1 MRTSSLLAKRLLKP
15 RALIANPN
23 DPAALDGLVR
33 AAASLNKIYTAQ
45 TFLQTLA
52 AAPENRAAQLALSR
66 VLASQGNIEGAIRI
80 PFEQLKTTPADV
92 PALEQ
97 LASVLSDIGDAG
109 RLEPVVQ
116 RLVKE
121 APRNPWAH
129 YYAGSLFFLQNRF
142 DLALRAV
149 RVAVSL
155 DPANAKAQNLLGAC
169 LASLGQNDAA
179 RSAFESSIKAD
190 PREPGTYANLATLEL
205 QTANRDRA
213 LKYFAE
219 ALTIDPNNQAARDGI
234 ATIRGQ

>member
-1 MRTSSLLAKRLLKP
+1 MPGGSNRSFSAWSRKRHG
-15 RALIANPN
+15 I
-23 DPAALDGLVR
+23 
-33 AAASLNKIYTAQ
+33 
-45 TFLQTLA
+45 
-52 AAPENRAAQLALSR
+52 
-66 VLASQGNIEGAIRI
+66 
-80 PFEQLKTTPADV
+80 
-92 PALEQ
+92 
-97 LASVLSDIGDAG
+97 
-109 RLEPVVQ
+109 
-116 RLVKE
+116 
-121 APRNPWAH
+121 
-129 YYAGSLFFLQNRF
+129 LFFLQNRF